1 MPRPQSA
8 GSDYEEPSEE
18 ALLGQEYKRLKRSYR
33 VLEND
38 YKAYKEDTRRK
49 LDKQKLVNTNILSFV
64 HTKCVGN
71 RKITMLLL
79 LINFTEKEH

>member
-49 LDKQKLVNTNILSFV
+49 LDKQKFV
-64 HTKCVGN
+64 QRPRICFYGLCVHVFHAFVLRFN
-71 RKITMLLL
+71 L
-79 LINFTEKEH
+79 